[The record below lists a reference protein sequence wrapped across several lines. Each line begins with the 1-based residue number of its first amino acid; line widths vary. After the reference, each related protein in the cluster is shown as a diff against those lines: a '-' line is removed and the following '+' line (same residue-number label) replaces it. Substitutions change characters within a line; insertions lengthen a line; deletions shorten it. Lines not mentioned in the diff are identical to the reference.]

1 MYDFVVVGVGP
12 AGARFSRRAA
22 ERGYDVLALEK
33 GEIGTPLACSG
44 HVSTDIWSI
53 TGPGAREELFQ
64 NEIYGARFHVGGPQS
79 RAYPFYKR
87 EVASNVIDRVGL
99 DRHLADLA
107 REAGADVRDGYT
119 VTGVT
124 EHRDGV
130 EVVANG
136 PDGTET
142 VESKLVAG
150 CDGPRSRVREE
161 LELPQP
167 DELLHGV
174 LAFSE
179 EEDHQDFVDVH
190 LTAPTFFAWRIP
202 RGDAGVEYGLA
213 APPGVQV
220 TRHFEELIDGYE
232 IDVSHRC
239 SGAIPIGPPERVTSS
254 RGFLIGDAA
263 GQTKPFTGGGILYGT
278 TAADHAARE
287 IDPDR
292 PETVV
297 DYERAWRNDLS
308 RDQRLGH
315 LLRQAYSLPE
325 PVQRIGLRALSGEIG
340 VHMDRPT
347 SLVSPAHLRALV
359 SRLRP

>member
-22 ERGYDVLALEK
+22 ENGYDVLALEK

-44 HVSTDIWSI
+44 HVSTDIWNF
-53 TGPGAREELFQ
+53 TGPGARSELFQ
-64 NEIYGARFHVGGPQS
+64 NEVYGARFHVGGPHS
-79 RAYPFYKR
+79 DAYPFYKR

-107 REAGADVRDGYT
+107 REAGADVLEGHT
-119 VTGVT
+119 VTDVT
-124 EHRDGV
+124 ERPDRV

-142 VESKLVAG
+142 FEAKMLAG
-150 CDGPRSRVREE
+150 CDGPRSRVRNE
-161 LELPQP
+161 LGLSQP
-167 DELLHGV
+167 EELLHGV
-174 LAFSE
+174 LAFSK
-179 EEDHQDFVDVH
+179 EDDHDDFVDVH

-202 RGDAGVEYGLA
+202 RGEEGVEYGLA

-220 TRHFEELIDGYE
+220 TKHFEELIDGYE

-239 SGAIPIGPPERVTSS
+239 SGAIPIGAPDRVTS
-254 RGFLIGDAA
+254 RRAFLIGDAA
-263 GQTKPFTGGGILYGT
+263 AQTKPFTGGGILYGMT
-278 TAADHAARE
+278 SADHAARE

-292 PETVV
+292 PATLAA
-297 DYERAWRNDLS
+297 YEDAWRDDLA
-308 RDQRLGH
+308 REMKLGH
-315 LLRQAYSLPE
+315 LIRRAYSLPE
-325 PVQRIGLRALSGEIG
+325 PLQHVGLSAAAGEIG

-347 SLVSPAHLRALV
+347 SLVSVDHVKALL
-359 SRLRP
+359 SRL

>member
-22 ERGYDVLALEK
+22 ENGYDVLALEQ
-33 GEIGTPLACSG
+33 GTIGTPLACSG
-44 HVSTDIWSI
+44 HVSTDIWSF
-53 TGPGAREELFQ
+53 TGDGARDELFQ
-64 NEIYGARFHVGGPQS
+64 NEIYGARFHVGGPRS
-79 RAYPFYKR
+79 DAYPFYKR

-107 REAGADVRDGYT
+107 RGAGADVRERHT

-124 EHRDGV
+124 ERRDRV
-130 EVVANG
+130 EVVASG
-136 PDGTET
+136 PDGPVTHEA
-142 VESKLVAG
+142 KMIAG
-150 CDGPRSRVREE
+150 CDGPRSRVRDE
-161 LELPQP
+161 LGLPEP

-179 EEDHQDFVDVH
+179 EEDHQNFVDVH

-213 APPGVQV
+213 APPGVEV
-220 TRHFEELIDGYE
+220 NKHFEELIDGYE
-232 IDVSHRC
+232 VDVSRRC
-239 SGAIPIGPPERVTSS
+239 SGAIPIGPADRVTSR
-254 RGFLIGDAA
+254 RGFLLGDAA
-263 GQTKPFTGGGILYGT
+263 AQTKPFTGGGILYGMT
-278 TAADHAARE
+278 SADHAARE

-292 PETVV
+292 PTSLAA
-297 DYERAWRNDLS
+297 YERAWREDLE
-308 RDQRLGH
+308 REQQLGH
-315 LLRQAYSLPE
+315 YLRRAYSLPE
-325 PVQRIGLRALSGEIG
+325 PVQRIGLSSVSGEIG

-347 SLVSPAHLRALV
+347 SVISPAHLKAML

>member
-22 ERGYDVLALEK
+22 ENGYDVLALEK

-44 HVSTDIWSI
+44 HVSTDIWNF
-53 TGPGAREELFQ
+53 TGPGARSELFQ
-64 NEIYGARFHVGGPQS
+64 NEVYGARFHVGGPHS
-79 RAYPFYKR
+79 DSYPFYKR

-107 REAGADVRDGYT
+107 REAGADVREGHT
-119 VTGVT
+119 VTDVT
-124 EHRDGV
+124 ERPDRV

-142 VESKLVAG
+142 VEAKMVAG
-150 CDGPRSRVREE
+150 CDGPRSRVRDE
-161 LELPQP
+161 LGLPQP
-167 DELLHGV
+167 GELLHGV
-174 LAFSE
+174 LAFSA
-179 EEDHQDFVDVH
+179 EDDHDDFVDVH

-202 RGDAGVEYGLA
+202 RGEAGVEYGLA

-220 TRHFEELIDGYE
+220 TKHFEELIDGYE

-239 SGAIPIGPPERVTSS
+239 SGAIPIGAPHQVTSR

-263 GQTKPFTGGGILYGT
+263 AQTKPFTGGGILYGMT
-278 TAADHAARE
+278 SADHAARE

-292 PETVV
+292 PATLAA
-297 DYERAWRNDLS
+297 YEDAWRDDLA
-308 RDQRLGH
+308 REIKLGH
-315 LLRQAYSLPE
+315 LIRRAYSLPE
-325 PVQRIGLRALSGEIG
+325 PLQHVGLSAAAGEIG

-347 SLVSPAHLRALV
+347 SLVSVDHVKALL
-359 SRLRP
+359 SRL

>member
-22 ERGYDVLALEK
+22 EKGFDVLALEK
-33 GEIGTPLACSG
+33 GTVGTPLACSG
-44 HVSTDIWSI
+44 HVSTDIWEF

-64 NEIYGARFHVGGPQS
+64 NEIYGARFHVGGPNS
-79 RAYPFYKR
+79 DEYPFYKR

-107 REAGADVRDGYT
+107 REAGADVREEHT
-119 VTGVT
+119 VTDVR
-124 EHRDGV
+124 EHHDRV
-130 EVVANG
+130 EVDVSG
-136 PDGTET
+136 PDGPVTFEA
-142 VESKLVAG
+142 KMVAG
-150 CDGPRSRVREE
+150 CDGPRSRVRGE
-161 LELPQP
+161 LGLPEP

-174 LAFSE
+174 LAFSDE
-179 EEDHQDFVDVH
+179 ADDQDFVDVH

-220 TRHFEELIDGYE
+220 TKHFEELIDGYE

-239 SGAIPIGPPERVTSS
+239 SGAIPIGPPDRVTSR
-254 RGFLIGDAA
+254 RGFLLGDAA
-263 GQTKPFTGGGILYGT
+263 AQTKPFTGGGILYGMT
-278 TAADHAARE
+278 SADHAARE

-292 PETVV
+292 PTTLAA
-297 DYERAWRNDLS
+297 YERAWRNDIE
-308 RDQRLGH
+308 RDQELGH
-315 LLRQAYSLPE
+315 WLRRAYSLPE
-325 PVQRIGLRALSGEIG
+325 PVQHLGLGALSGEIG

-347 SLVSPAHLRALV
+347 SLVSAKHLKTVFSWR
-359 SRLRP
+359 